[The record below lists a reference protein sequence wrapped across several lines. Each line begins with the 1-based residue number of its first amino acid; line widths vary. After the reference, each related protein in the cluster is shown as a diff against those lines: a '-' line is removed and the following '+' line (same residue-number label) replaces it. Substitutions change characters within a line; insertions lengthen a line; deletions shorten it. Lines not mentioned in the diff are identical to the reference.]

1 MIRYAYLW
9 SDESRRGLEEGVKD
23 RPCAVIL
30 VTQEQRGDQIVT
42 VLPITHSEPNDANL
56 ALEIPSV
63 TKKRLGLDPERSWVV
78 LSEAN
83 QFTWPG
89 PDLRPATRGDADSV
103 AYGLLPAWFI
113 RELRTRF
120 IAALR
125 ARRAALVTRSE

>member
-9 SDESRRGLEEGVKD
+9 SDESRRGREEGVKD
-23 RPCAVIL
+23 HPCSVIL

-42 VLPITHSEPNDANL
+42 VLPITHSEPKDANL

-63 TKKRLGLDPERSWVV
+63 TKKRLGLDSERSWIV

-89 PDLRPATRGDADSV
+89 PDLRPAVRGDADTV
-103 AYGLLPAWFI
+103 A
-113 RELRTRF
+113 
-120 IAALR
+120 
-125 ARRAALVTRSE
+125 